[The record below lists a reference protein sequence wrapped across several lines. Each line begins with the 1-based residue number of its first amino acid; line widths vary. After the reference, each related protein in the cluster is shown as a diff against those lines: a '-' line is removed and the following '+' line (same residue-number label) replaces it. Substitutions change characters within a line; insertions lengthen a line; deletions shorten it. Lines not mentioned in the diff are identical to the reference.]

1 MVLAFGFL
9 VLAYLS
15 RLYCSLCTQPTVKC
29 GPCGTDC
36 ENMFC
41 PVKERVRDDVRD
53 EGAVPNARPTQIAT
67 GQPVPGFED
76 EGLTWEDTM
85 DVVTINMPI
94 SADILR
100 SLAVHTDGSTLS
112 LSWHKGS
119 VVINLYSQIL
129 ESRTGPARVS
139 TGIFSLPMRKAK
151 PSMWPRLTERDQTD
165 EHTDEPASS
174 YEPVTDPK
182 AAFWVRS
189 QPTLGPVQD
198 T

>member
-1 MVLAFGFL
+1 
-9 VLAYLS
+9 
-15 RLYCSLCTQPTVKC
+15 
-29 GPCGTDC
+29 
-36 ENMFC
+36 
-41 PVKERVRDDVRD
+41 
-53 EGAVPNARPTQIAT
+53 
-67 GQPVPGFED
+67 
-76 EGLTWEDTM
+76 M

-94 SADILR
+94 SGDNLR

>member
-1 MVLAFGFL
+1 
-9 VLAYLS
+9 
-15 RLYCSLCTQPTVKC
+15 
-29 GPCGTDC
+29 
-36 ENMFC
+36 
-41 PVKERVRDDVRD
+41 
-53 EGAVPNARPTQIAT
+53 
-67 GQPVPGFED
+67 
-76 EGLTWEDTM
+76 M

-151 PSMWPRLTERDQTD
+151 PAMWPSLIKRDTPGEDGVSVESGAADSPMFCGICAVPCGGEGDPQT
-165 EHTDEPASS
+165 
-174 YEPVTDPK
+174 
-182 AAFWVRS
+182 
-189 QPTLGPVQD
+189 L
-198 T
+198 

>member
-1 MVLAFGFL
+1 
-9 VLAYLS
+9 
-15 RLYCSLCTQPTVKC
+15 
-29 GPCGTDC
+29 
-36 ENMFC
+36 
-41 PVKERVRDDVRD
+41 
-53 EGAVPNARPTQIAT
+53 
-67 GQPVPGFED
+67 
-76 EGLTWEDTM
+76 M

-94 SADILR
+94 SGDNLR

-112 LSWHKGS
+112 LSWDKGS

-174 YEPVTDPK
+174 YEPWVANPSE
-182 AAFWVRS
+182 AAFWACS
-189 QPTLGPVQD
+189 QSTLETVSQLESR
-198 T
+198 